1 MTETI
6 FAPSSG
12 GLPSAVAIV
21 RVSGPSAR
29 LAVEALTNRT
39 APAPRRAVLRQLRDQ
54 DGGVIDEALVLFWR
68 GPASFTGEDVVEF
81 HIHGGRAVLAKTL
94 AALARLPGCR
104 PAEAGEFTRRAF
116 LNGRLDL
123 TAIEALG
130 DLVASET
137 EAQRRAAVGQ
147 LAGDLRRRCE
157 AIASRLLRV
166 RALLEAA
173 IDFSDESDVPT
184 EIVAEAMD
192 MVAVARGEV
201 LDLLA
206 TGRPA
211 ERLRDGLTVVLAG
224 APNAGKSSLLN
235 ALAGRDVA
243 IVSTEA
249 GTTRDILAV
258 DLDLAGYPVRVVD
271 TAGLR
276 EAAASAVEREGVR
289 RARDRAA
296 AADLVLLLVPTG
308 DTAAAP
314 DVETMAPIWRLRSK
328 ADLGSCEDSTVDN
341 DRDALAIST
350 VTPRGLDLLLAR
362 LAEFTAATLRVGE
375 GSLLLQTRQRGLL
388 EACAESLTNAGMR
401 GDGTEL
407 LAEEVRRASAALA
420 GITGAV
426 STEAVLGEIFGRFC
440 IGK

>member
-1 MTETI
+1 MVETI

-12 GLPSAVAIV
+12 GLPSAVAIL
-21 RVSGPSAR
+21 RVSGPSVR
-29 LAVEALTNRT
+29 QVVESLTGRAVPT
-39 APAPRRAVLRQLRDQ
+39 PRQAVLRYLRDG

-81 HIHGGRAVLAKTL
+81 HIHGGRAVLARML
-94 AALARLPGCR
+94 AVLARQSGCR
-104 PAEAGEFTRRAF
+104 SAEAGEFTRRAF

-147 LAGDLRRRCE
+147 LAGDLRRRCD
-157 AIASRLLRV
+157 AIAVRLLRV

-173 IDFSDESDVPT
+173 IDFSDESDVPA

-192 MVAVARGEV
+192 LVGVARGEV
-201 LDLLA
+201 QTLLA
-206 TGRPA
+206 TGQPA

-243 IVSTEA
+243 IVSEEA

-258 DLDLAGYPVRVVD
+258 DLDLSGYPVRVVD

-276 EAAASAVEREGVR
+276 EADGVVEREGVR

-296 AADLVLLLVPTG
+296 TADLVLLLVPTDDEAAVPAI
-308 DTAAAP
+308 DT
-314 DVETMAPIWRLRSK
+314 TAPIWRVRSK
-328 ADLGSCEDSTVDN
+328 ADLGAGESRAVDN
-341 DRDALAIST
+341 RSESLAIST
-350 VTPRGLDLLLAR
+350 VTPGGLDQLLAR
-362 LAEFTAATLRVGE
+362 MAAFAAANLRVGE
-375 GSLLLQTRQRGLL
+375 GSLLLQVRQRGLL
-388 EACAESLTNAGMR
+388 EACAESLMNVGTR
-401 GDGTEL
+401 GDDIEL
-407 LAEEVRRASAALA
+407 VAEEVRRASDALA

-426 STEAVLGEIFGRFC
+426 STEAVLGEIFSRFC

>member
-1 MTETI
+1 MVETI

-21 RVSGPSAR
+21 RVSGPSVRQVVESLTGRAVPTAR
-29 LAVEALTNRT
+29 Q
-39 APAPRRAVLRQLRDQ
+39 AVLRHLRDG

-81 HIHGGRAVLAKTL
+81 HIHGGRAVLARTL
-94 AALARLPGCR
+94 AVLARQPGCR

-157 AIASRLLRV
+157 AIAARLLRV

-173 IDFSDESDVPT
+173 IDFSDESDVPA

-192 MVAVARGEV
+192 LVGVARGEV
-201 LDLLA
+201 QTLLA

-243 IVSTEA
+243 IVSEEA
-249 GTTRDILAV
+249 GTTRDVLAV
-258 DLDLAGYPVRVVD
+258 DLDLSGYPVRVVD

-276 EAAASAVEREGVR
+276 EADGVVEREGVR

-296 AADLVLLLVPTG
+296 TADLVLLLVPTDDEAAVPAI
-308 DTAAAP
+308 DTI
-314 DVETMAPIWRLRSK
+314 APIWHVRSK
-328 ADLGSCEDSTVDN
+328 ADLGAGESRAVDN
-341 DRDALAIST
+341 RSESLAIST
-350 VTPRGLDLLLAR
+350 ATPRGLDTLLAR
-362 LAEFTAATLRVGE
+362 MAAFAAANLRVGE
-375 GSLLLQTRQRGLL
+375 GSLLLQARQRGLL
-388 EACAESLTNAGMR
+388 EACAESLTNVGTR
-401 GDGTEL
+401 GDGIEL
-407 LAEEVRRASAALA
+407 VAEEVRRASDALA

-426 STEAVLGEIFGRFC
+426 STEAVLGEIFSRFC

>member
-1 MTETI
+1 MVETI

-21 RVSGPSAR
+21 RVSGPSVR
-29 LAVEALTNRT
+29 QVVESLTGRAVPT
-39 APAPRRAVLRQLRDQ
+39 PRQAVLRRLRDG

-81 HIHGGRAVLAKTL
+81 HIHGGRAVLARTL
-94 AALARLPGCR
+94 AVLARQPGCR

-147 LAGDLRRRCE
+147 LAGDLRRRCD
-157 AIASRLLRV
+157 AIAARLLRV

-173 IDFSDESDVPT
+173 IDFSDESDVPA

-192 MVAVARGEV
+192 LVGVARGEV
-201 LDLLA
+201 QTLLA
-206 TGRPA
+206 TGQPA

-243 IVSTEA
+243 IVSEEA

-258 DLDLAGYPVRVVD
+258 DLDLSGYPVRVVD

-276 EAAASAVEREGVR
+276 EADGVVEREGVR

-296 AADLVLLLVPTG
+296 TADLVLLLVPTDDEAAVPAI
-308 DTAAAP
+308 DT
-314 DVETMAPIWRLRSK
+314 TAPIWRVRSK
-328 ADLGSCEDSTVDN
+328 ADLGPGESRAVDN
-341 DRDALAIST
+341 APESLTIST
-350 VTPRGLDLLLAR
+350 VTTGGLDQLLAR
-362 LAEFTAATLRVGE
+362 MSAFAAANLRVGE
-375 GSLLLQTRQRGLL
+375 GSLLLQARQRSLL
-388 EACAESLTNAGMR
+388 EACAESLTNVGTR
-401 GDGTEL
+401 GDDIEL
-407 LAEEVRRASAALA
+407 VAEEVRRASDALA

-426 STEAVLGEIFGRFC
+426 STEAVLGEIFSRFC

>member
-1 MTETI
+1 MIETI

-21 RVSGPSAR
+21 RVSGPSAGQVVESLTGR
-29 LAVEALTNRT
+29 AVPT
-39 APAPRRAVLRQLRDQ
+39 PRKAVLRHVRDE

-81 HIHGGRAVLAKTL
+81 HLHGGRAVLAKML
-94 AALARLPGCR
+94 AVLGRFPACR

-147 LAGDLRRRCE
+147 LAGDLRRRCDV
-157 AIASRLLRV
+157 IAARLLRV

-173 IDFSDESDVPT
+173 IDFSDESDVPA
-184 EIVAEAMD
+184 EIVAEAMALVE
-192 MVAVARGEV
+192 VAGGEV
-201 LDLLA
+201 RTLLA

-243 IVSTEA
+243 IVSEEA

-258 DLDLAGYPVRVVD
+258 DLDLSGYPVRVID

-276 EAAASAVEREGVR
+276 EAAGVVEREGVR

-296 AADLVLLLVPTG
+296 TADLVLLLVPT
-308 DTAAAP
+308 DDASAAP
-314 DVETMAPIWRLRSK
+314 DVDTTAPIWRLRSK
-328 ADLGSCEDSTVDN
+328 ADLGPTVHGAVDN
-341 DRDALAIST
+341 EAELLAITT
-350 VTPRGLDLLLAR
+350 VSPGGLDELLAR
-362 LAEFTAATLRVGE
+362 MTAFAASHLRVGE
-375 GSLLLQTRQRGLL
+375 GALLLQARQRGLL
-388 EACAESLTNAGMR
+388 EACAESLEAAGIS
-401 GDGTEL
+401 GDDIEL
-407 LAEEVRRASAALA
+407 VAEEIRRASDALA

-426 STEAVLGEIFGRFC
+426 STEAMLGEIFGRFC

>member
-1 MTETI
+1 MVETI

-21 RVSGPSAR
+21 RVSGPSVQQV
-29 LAVEALTNRT
+29 VESLTGRA
-39 APAPRRAVLRQLRDQ
+39 APAPRQAVLRHLRDG
-54 DGGVIDEALVLFWR
+54 DSGVIDEALVLFWR

-81 HIHGGRAVLAKTL
+81 HIHGGRAVLARML
-94 AALARLPGCR
+94 AVLARQPGCR

-123 TAIEALG
+123 TGIEALG

-147 LAGDLRRRCE
+147 LAGDLRRRCD
-157 AIASRLLRV
+157 AIAAQLLRV

-173 IDFSDESDVPT
+173 IDFSDESDVPA
-184 EIVAEAMD
+184 EIVAESMD
-192 MVAVARGEV
+192 LVGVARGEV
-201 LDLLA
+201 QALLA
-206 TGRPA
+206 VGRPA

-235 ALAGRDVA
+235 ALTGRDVA
-243 IVSTEA
+243 IVSEEA

-258 DLDLAGYPVRVVD
+258 DLDLSGYPVRVVD

-276 EAAASAVEREGVR
+276 EADGVVEREGVR

-296 AADLVLLLVPTG
+296 TADLVLLLVPTDDEAAVPAI
-308 DTAAAP
+308 DT
-314 DVETMAPIWRLRSK
+314 TAPIWHVRSK
-328 ADLGSCEDSTVDN
+328 ADLGPAESGAVDN
-341 DRDALAIST
+341 APELLAIST
-350 VTPRGLDLLLAR
+350 VTPGGLDQLLAQM
-362 LAEFTAATLRVGE
+362 AAFAAANLRVGE
-375 GSLLLQTRQRGLL
+375 GSLLLQARQRGLL
-388 EACAESLTNAGMR
+388 EACAESLMNVGTR
-401 GDGTEL
+401 GDDIEL
-407 LAEEVRRASAALA
+407 VAEEVRHASDALA

-426 STEAVLGEIFGRFC
+426 STEAVLGEIFSRFC

>member
-1 MTETI
+1 MVETI

-21 RVSGPSAR
+21 RVSGPSVRQVVESLTGRAVPTAR
-29 LAVEALTNRT
+29 Q
-39 APAPRRAVLRQLRDQ
+39 AVLRHLRDG

-81 HIHGGRAVLAKTL
+81 HIHGGRAVLARTL
-94 AALARLPGCR
+94 AVLARQPGCQ

-147 LAGDLRRRCE
+147 LAGDLRRRCDV
-157 AIASRLLRV
+157 IAARLLRV

-173 IDFSDESDVPT
+173 IDFSDESDVPA

-192 MVAVARGEV
+192 LVGVARGEV
-201 LDLLA
+201 RALLA

-243 IVSTEA
+243 IVSEEA

-258 DLDLAGYPVRVVD
+258 DLDLSGYPVRVVD

-276 EAAASAVEREGVR
+276 EADGVVEREGVR

-296 AADLVLLLVPTG
+296 TADLVLLLVPTDDEAAVPAI
-308 DTAAAP
+308 DT
-314 DVETMAPIWRLRSK
+314 TAPIWRVRSK
-328 ADLGSCEDSTVDN
+328 ADLGAGESCAVDN
-341 DRDALAIST
+341 RSESLAIST
-350 VTPRGLDLLLAR
+350 VTPGGLDQLLAR
-362 LAEFTAATLRVGE
+362 MAAFAAANLRVGE
-375 GSLLLQTRQRGLL
+375 GSLLLQARQRGLL
-388 EACAESLTNAGMR
+388 EACAESLMNVATR
-401 GDGTEL
+401 GDDIEL
-407 LAEEVRRASAALA
+407 VAEEVRRASDALA

-426 STEAVLGEIFGRFC
+426 STEAVLGEIFSRFC